1 MRAKLD
7 LIIPGL
13 FDLPVD
19 VLDST
24 FLEKDLPAINQ
35 FLRYA
40 SPIKNNIFELEPILS
55 ACMGWK
61 NYPVLPFAQAYVDRE
76 ARDRHKYL
84 LFRPVHL
91 KADMHNAIVVS
102 IQENQTNTKDI
113 VILIKE
119 LSDYF
124 NVDCDIQSIAGG
136 YWLMRLKE
144 CDPPR
149 HYPHYLS
156 VVGRKADPYTEQ
168 SKAMLPW
175 YKLMNEMQMYLHQHE
190 INQDRL
196 QSGLLTINSLWFWGA
211 GSCLPES
218 VGSVN
223 WFCDDGLLKQF
234 ARASGIEVADISRL
248 ETASFNQHCL
258 VIDLSVLEAMKTDTE
273 SNLLVLLQRIEQKLF
288 KPLLDAVNKQR
299 CSLRLRAGSGFDYA
313 LKPASRLKWWCKP
326 KNLLG
331 ASQYQADW
339 NDR

>member
-1 MRAKLD
+1 MRNFTKTEKELLLLNKED
-7 LIIPGL
+7 KIKNF
-13 FDLPVD
+13 FD
-19 VLDST
+19 T
-24 FLEKDLPAINQ
+24 NAIDNQ
-35 FLRYA
+35 FY
-40 SPIKNNIFELEPILS
+40 EMEPILS
-55 ACMGWK
+55 ACMEWQ
-61 NYPVLPFAQAYVDRE
+61 NFPVLPFAQAYVDQD
-76 ARDRHKYL
+76 AGDRHKYL

-91 KADMHNAIVVS
+91 KADMHNAIVVP
-102 IQENQTNTKDI
+102 IQENQSNTEDI

-211 GSCLPES
+211 GSCPPES
-218 VGSVN
+218 VGSAS

-234 ARASGIEVADISRL
+234 AGASGIEVADTSWL
-248 ETASFNQHCL
+248 ETAGFNQHSL

-288 KPLLDAVNKQR
+288 KPLLDAVKKQR

-331 ASQYQADW
+331 ASRYQAD
-339 NDR
+339 RE